1 MRVPRFGVG
10 ASPRQDHT
18 VSETGAVRV
27 ARQRVRVANQ
37 DELARLATPF
47 RRSLRTEFDLASA
60 STKLCPVEL
69 EDGSVTIFTVEEYH
83 DSDQTEELERLIRRR
98 QRLLSE
104 PSRIVVPPTLLLAIV
119 REQISGDTLRN
130 RRRVL
135 LDPDRSSM
143 AQAFQ
148 DMVEWGVRNG
158 ASDLHV
164 NVRMLGAESDVRY
177 TVGGRYVAPE
187 RFRRMPTATVM
198 DVLSV
203 AWMDIQG
210 GNGAVFDPVTEQQGR
225 LYREVDG
232 QRLMLRW
239 ASLATDAGP
248 SVCLRI
254 LHLDTSTDGTSIDAL
269 GYLPSQ
275 LAMMARARMA
285 EGGAVVLAGVVGS
298 GKSTTIASMLRTIP
312 AHRKVITL
320 EDPVEYLIPHA
331 LQNTVARPLDGS
343 AAGAFDAKLKT
354 VKRSAMTDLL
364 IGEIRDAETGRAF
377 TDLAGSGAN
386 LYTTTHAGGV
396 LQIADRLSSD
406 FIGVPRELLA
416 TPGVLKLLICQALL
430 PRLCDHCALPFRSLF
445 GGAPDLDGHP
455 RDGGHWQA
463 YGARIEQ
470 LYDIDIAPLR
480 IRNPE
485 GCPHCAEAAVPELLG
500 LAGRTVVAEMIEPAL
515 DDVVLGCIRRAD
527 NVALRAHA
535 ALQRESAYGDAD
547 MTGKSAMECAVY
559 KASIGL
565 IDPRDIEPR
574 FRAFETVALE
584 RRQQRRGADASSGS
598 RIRPRFVAVGMA
610 SSDRHSH
617 RASRARGTDS
627 ISLNGAAS

>member
-1 MRVPRFGVG
+1 MRVPLFGLAG
-10 ASPRQDHT
+10 NASRQGPHHT
-18 VSETGAVRV
+18 VSEASPAAFV
-27 ARQRVRVANQ
+27 RQRVRIANQ

-47 RRSLRTEFDLASA
+47 RRSLRSEFDLASA
-60 STKLCPVEL
+60 SNKLCPVEL
-69 EDGSVTIFTVEEYH
+69 EDGTVTIFTVEEYH

-98 QRLLSE
+98 QRLLSD
-104 PSRIVVPPTLLLAIV
+104 PARLVVPPTLLLAIV

-198 DVLSV
+198 EVLAV

-232 QRLMLRW
+232 QPLMLRW

-254 LHLDTSTDGTSIDAL
+254 LQLDAPTHGASIDEL

-275 LAMMARARMA
+275 LAMMSRARMA

-298 GKSTTIASMLRTIP
+298 GKSTTIASMLRSIP
-312 AHRKVITL
+312 GHRKVITL
-320 EDPVEYLIPHA
+320 EDPVEYLIPDA

-396 LQIADRLSSD
+396 LQIADRMASD

-416 TPGVLKLLICQALL
+416 TPGILKLLICQSLL
-430 PRLCDHCALPFRSLF
+430 PKLCAHCALPFSSLF
-445 GGAPDLDGHP
+445 AGAPDGEGLA
-455 RDGGHWQA
+455 RDGSYWQSYA
-463 YGARIEQ
+463 ARIET
-470 LYDIDIAPLR
+470 LYDIDTSRLR
-480 IRNPE
+480 IRNPQ
-485 GCPHCAEAAVPELLG
+485 GCPHCADAAVPELLG

-527 NVALRAHA
+527 NITLRAHA
-535 ALQRESAYGDAD
+535 AQMRETAYADAD
-547 MTGKSAMECAVY
+547 MSGKSAMECAVY

-565 IDPRDIEPR
+565 VDPRDIEPR
-574 FRAFETVALE
+574 FRAFETVSLE
-584 RRQQRRGADASSGS
+584 RKQRRK
-598 RIRPRFVAVGMA
+598 PV
-610 SSDRHSH
+610 SSDLAAVP
-617 RASRARGTDS
+617 ASGGRR
-627 ISLNGAAS
+627 